1 MCVCSVLWML
11 LFYSK
16 RNWKEH
22 KKKQNCSFIKKKKSI
37 LNVIYAKCQN
47 DFDLV
52 SKYNREVT

>member
-22 KKKQNCSFIKKKKSI
+22 KKKNCSFIKKKKSI

-47 DFDLV
+47 GFDLV